1 MKINWLPL
9 AAAVALAAGSVSA
22 SAVDF
27 HGYFRAGAQLGTH
40 GGEVYCLGNGNAGHK
55 VGRLADECDTYGET
69 TLSQEVYNK
78 ANSKFTV
85 NTLFAY
91 GSQEGSQDLQGNDWQ
106 GVGGNGPWAG
116 QRLSFR
122 EMYAKY
128 DTADGYSI
136 WAGKRYYQRKD
147 IYIMDFYYLNNSG
160 HGTGIEN
167 IDVGAGN
174 LNFAVVKFVNDDNEG
189 LNRNVYKLDAR
200 WNAIPVGFGKLDASL
215 IYGLPA
221 ISDYQKDKNG
231 RSAPSNSGVLL
242 TLDHVSDIANNDGSF
257 TLNNHLIFQWG
268 TNGFG
273 YVGAYGNH
281 TGGNYS
287 PDVDVTGVRLIDW
300 GVMDF
305 GSNIDVGY
313 SLFWSHLDNGNKH
326 DLTKSWTERRSGWEY
341 SIVIRPEYKWTEF
354 TRTTLEL
361 GYSQMKTPVKYD
373 GDPKKLYLFGYE
385 DPDAYKFTI
394 AQQFTPGKGFWSRPA
409 IRFYAS
415 YIGGDQFAHD
425 GPNYSTKNASHHNHQ
440 FTFGTQV
447 EAWW

>member
-55 VGRLADECDTYGET
+55 VGRLADECDTYGEIA
-69 TLSQEVYNK
+69 LSQEVYNK
-78 ANSKFTV
+78 ADNKFTV
-85 NTLFAY
+85 NTLMGY
-91 GSQEGSQDLQGNDWQ
+91 GSTEGTRDLQGNDWQ
-106 GVGGNGPWAG
+106 GVGGNGPWGG

-128 DTADGYSI
+128 DTDNGYSI
-136 WAGKRYYQRKD
+136 WAGKRFYQRKN
-147 IYIMDFYYLNNSG
+147 IHIMDFYYLNNSG

-167 IDVGAGN
+167 IDVGAGK
-174 LNFAVVKFVNDDNEG
+174 LNFAVIKWANDGANADY
-189 LNRNVYKLDAR
+189 NRNVYKVDAR
-200 WNAIPVGFGKLDASL
+200 WNAIPVGFGTLDAAV
-215 IYGLPA
+215 IYAFPA
-221 ISDYQKDKNG
+221 ISDKQKDAVKNDPRG
-231 RSAPSNSGVLL
+231 NRGDSGVLL
-242 TLDHVSDIANNDGSF
+242 TLDHASTVGTSDGSF
-257 TLNNHLIFQWG
+257 NLMNHLIFQWG

-273 YVGAYGNH
+273 YVGTYGNQA
-281 TGGNYS
+281 GGNYT
-287 PDVDVTGVRLIDW
+287 PDVDITGVKLIDW

-305 GSNIDVGY
+305 GSDIDLGY
-313 SLFWSHLDNGNKH
+313 SLLWAHLDNGKNHESKGAA
-326 DLTKSWTERRSGWEY
+326 WTYTRSGWEY
-341 SIVIRPEYKWTEF
+341 SIVVRPKYKWTEF

-361 GYSQMKTPVKYD
+361 GYSQMKTTGWVT
-373 GDPKKLYLFGYE
+373 DPKYE
-385 DPDAYKFTI
+385 DPDLYKFTI

-415 YIGGDQFAHD
+415 YLGGEQFAH
-425 GPNYSTKNASHHNHQ
+425 GWNTNYAEKNASHHNHQ

>member
-40 GGEVYCLGNGNAGHK
+40 GGEVYCLGNGNVGHK
-55 VGRLADECDTYGET
+55 VGRLADECDTYGEGA
-69 TLSQEVYNK
+69 LSQEVYNK

-91 GSQEGSQDLQGNDWQ
+91 GSTEGYRDLQGNSWQ
-106 GVGGNGPWAG
+106 GVGGNGPWDG

-136 WAGKRYYQRKD
+136 WAGKRFYQRKD
-147 IYIMDFYYLNNSG
+147 IHIMDFYYLNNSG

-167 IDVGAGN
+167 IDIGAGN
-174 LNFAVVKFVNDDNEG
+174 LNFAVIKWANDGTEDY
-189 LNRNVYKLDAR
+189 NRNVYKLDAR
-200 WNAIPVGFGKLDASL
+200 WNAIPVGFGTLDASV
-215 IYGLPA
+215 IYGFPA
-221 ISDYQKDKNG
+221 ISDKQKDAAKDNPRANRG
-231 RSAPSNSGVLL
+231 NSGVLL
-242 TLDHVSDIANNDGSF
+242 TLDHASTVGNADGSF
-257 TLNNHLIFQWG
+257 SLMNHLIFQWG

-273 YVGAYGNH
+273 YVGTYGNH
-281 TGGNYS
+281 AGDNYT
-287 PDVDVTGVRLIDW
+287 PDVDITGVRLIDW
-300 GVMDF
+300 GTMDF
-305 GSNIDVGY
+305 GSDIDLGY
-313 SLFWSHLDNGNKH
+313 SLFWSHLDNGKNHESKGAA
-326 DLTKSWTERRSGWEY
+326 WTYTRSGWEY
-341 SIVIRPEYKWTEF
+341 SIVVRPEYKWTEY

-361 GYSQMKTPVKYD
+361 GYSQMKTTGWVTDPKYD
-373 GDPKKLYLFGYE
+373 DPN
-385 DPDAYKFTI
+385 AYKFTL

-409 IRFYAS
+409 IRFYTS
-415 YIGGDQFAHD
+415 YLGGKQFAH
-425 GPNYSTKNASHHNHQ
+425 GWNTNYAEKNASHHNHQ